1 MSSRISPL
9 LSYGSLGPPRYD
21 SDRDGLPCMIEGNV
35 TDLIISFHAQK
46 VTPPTLSLNIP
57 QPPPATPAHFSTYRT
72 HNSRLG
78 LHRTWRA
85 CSHRNI
91 YVESCKSNVS
101 KVTRAVVTSSS
112 GAQCMNFGIS
122 EEIRINSQG
131 KNFLPGFDMS

>member
-46 VTPPTLSLNIP
+46 VYTKAINNTGSTAFGHDNIFP
-57 QPPPATPAHFSTYRT
+57 QVKPYP
-72 HNSRLG
+72 G
-78 LHRTWRA
+78 
-85 CSHRNI
+85 NI